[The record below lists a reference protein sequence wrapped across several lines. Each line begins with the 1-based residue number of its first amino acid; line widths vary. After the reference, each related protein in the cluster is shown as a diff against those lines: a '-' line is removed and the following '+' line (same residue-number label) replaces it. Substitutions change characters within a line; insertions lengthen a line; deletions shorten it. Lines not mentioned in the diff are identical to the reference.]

1 MNLQRFLLE
10 VKDIVAKKLN
20 TPVDLDQSEY
30 SASSHLTEELTDV
43 FMRGVPFAYLLEN
56 SEFYNH
62 NYYVNKN
69 VLIPRPETEYL
80 VDMIVKEFKGKST
93 RVLDVGT
100 GSGVII
106 LSLLS
111 HGVGKTGVG
120 VDISDEALEVAKIN
134 CKRLNLE
141 SKVNLIKSD
150 RLSKVEGM
158 FDIIVS
164 NPPYIKAS
172 SHKDLVHQSVDT
184 FEPHQ
189 ALYLPDDYYVMW
201 FEDFFAEIRG
211 HLKGTFFMEGHELEV
226 EDQAKML
233 GRLGFQNIKVLNDM
247 TGTKRYIRASI

>member
-1 MNLQRFLLE
+1 ME
-10 VKDIVAKKLN
+10 VKDIIALKMN
-20 TPVDLDQSEY
+20 SPIDLDQSEY
-30 SASSHLTEELTDV
+30 TASSHLNSELTEL
-43 FMRGVPFAYLLEN
+43 FMKGVPFQYILEN
-56 SEFYNH
+56 AEFYNH

-120 VDISDEALEVAKIN
+120 VDISDEALEVARIN
-134 CKRLNLE
+134 CKRLGLE
-141 SKVNLIKSD
+141 NKVNLIKSD

-158 FDIIVS
+158 FDLIVS

-172 SHKDLVHQSVDT
+172 SHKAQVHKSVDT

-189 ALYLPDDYYVMW
+189 ALYLPDDYYMMW
-201 FEDFFAEIRG
+201 FEDFFAEIRS
-211 HLKGTFFMEGHELEV
+211 HLKGTFFMEGHELELQ
-226 EDQAKML
+226 EQAKML
-233 GRLGFQNIKVLNDM
+233 GRLGFKNITVLKDFA
-247 TGTKRYIRASI
+247 GLDRFLKASIS